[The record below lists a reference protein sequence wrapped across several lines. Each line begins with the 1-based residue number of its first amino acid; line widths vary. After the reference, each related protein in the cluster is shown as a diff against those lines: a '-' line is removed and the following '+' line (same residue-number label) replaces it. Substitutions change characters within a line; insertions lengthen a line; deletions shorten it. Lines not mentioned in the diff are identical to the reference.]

1 MLFCK
6 TFTDGVRERKVEAVT
21 CWIFVEEED
30 LLDVAGELRHDL
42 VEGGGQLLPA
52 AVPPVEQNCET
63 RYLDNRHLYT
73 SDIYTSTILHVWYR
87 TIILDFA
94 ELRSRWSPSPPFYS
108 GPAPLGCSQRTFIT
122 ARLSNVPL
130 HCTAGWRP
138 TGG

>member
-6 TFTDGVRERKVEAVT
+6 TFTDGSRERKVEAVT

-63 RYLDNRHLYT
+63 RYLDNRHIYT
-73 SDIYTSTILHVWYR
+73 SDIYTFLHVWYLHIYNS
-87 TIILDFA
+87 THLISTHLQ
-94 ELRSRWSPSPPFYS
+94 FYTS
-108 GPAPLGCSQRTFIT
+108 GIGQ
-122 ARLSNVPL
+122 
-130 HCTAGWRP
+130 
-138 TGG
+138 

>member
-87 TIILDFA
+87 TIIIDFA
-94 ELRSRWSPSPPFYS
+94 ALRSRWSPSPPFYS
-108 GPAPLGCSQRTFIT
+108 GPRSP
-122 ARLSNVPL
+122 
-130 HCTAGWRP
+130 
-138 TGG
+138 

>member
-73 SDIYTSTILHVWYR
+73 QRSHNNSKSNISVGGYLEIYFV
-87 TIILDFA
+87 
-94 ELRSRWSPSPPFYS
+94 
-108 GPAPLGCSQRTFIT
+108 
-122 ARLSNVPL
+122 
-130 HCTAGWRP
+130 
-138 TGG
+138 

>member
-6 TFTDGVRERKVEAVT
+6 TFTDGSRERKVEAVT

-63 RYLDNRHLYT
+63 RYLNNRHIYTLISTHLQFYT

-94 ELRSRWSPSPPFYS
+94 ELRSR
-108 GPAPLGCSQRTFIT
+108 
-122 ARLSNVPL
+122 
-130 HCTAGWRP
+130 
-138 TGG
+138 